1 MIHQPVVKERVNGN
15 LYQFRDYKKK
25 QPFFKSPIK
34 ILMDPSFGE
43 SYYLVDNLVYREK
56 QILALK
62 KHQESRT
69 IILVE
74 ANIENGQLASIS
86 KLSDEYLTE
95 VTRLME
101 RTM

>member
-1 MIHQPVVKERVNGN
+1 MIHQPVVRERMNSN

-34 ILMDPSFGE
+34 ISIDTPLGDT
-43 SYYLVDNLVYREK
+43 YYMVDNVVYREK

-69 IILVE
+69 IYLVE
-74 ANIENGQLASIS
+74 ATIEDGQLASIS
-86 KLSDEYLTE
+86 KLSDEYLAE
-95 VTRLME
+95 VTRLIE
-101 RTM
+101 RTL